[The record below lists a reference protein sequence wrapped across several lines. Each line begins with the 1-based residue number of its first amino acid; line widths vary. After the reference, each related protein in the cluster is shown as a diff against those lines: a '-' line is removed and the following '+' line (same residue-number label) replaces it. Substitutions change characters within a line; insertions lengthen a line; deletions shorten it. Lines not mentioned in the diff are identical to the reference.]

1 VEPIAWTNLGDAPV
15 RELSPGVRIRPLW
28 RGAHDRAALVLEL
41 DPGAVWDGVDLHEP
55 GPEELYVLDGIFNDG
70 IRDYPA
76 GTFVHNP
83 AGSSHVPQSP
93 TGCRLFVFYPEG

>member
-1 VEPIAWTNLGDAPV
+1 VEPIAWTTLDDAPV
-15 RELSPGVRIRPLW
+15 RQLSPGVRIRPLW
-28 RGAHDRAALVLEL
+28 RGEHERTALVLEL

-55 GPEELYVLDGIFNDG
+55 GPEELFVLDGVFNDG

-83 AGSSHVPQSP
+83 AGSSHVPQSR